1 MWNNN
6 WKKGIDYPK
15 WGDTEVYKKTI
26 VGSYFLEDETPADAY
41 KRVASTVAKRLYRP
55 EMADIF
61 YDYRGEY
68 VETWNI
74 ENYKVF
80 NPKGSGNEIIF
91 RQDDISTSTKH
102 TLRGLHGDNK
112 TWKLVSCIYGSL
124 LQVVV
129 DMNYD
134 SATYLEWELF
144 TINDKNRQQIL
155 VPPGYANGHLV
166 MSDFGIFSYK
176 QSTLYGGAKEQF
188 TVKWNDPKIN
198 IPWPINNPILSLR
211 DKNAK
216 LL

>member
-1 MWNNN
+1 MKYNFS
-6 WKKGIDYPK
+6 KKLGLAVIQP
-15 WGDTEVYKKTI
+15 
-26 VGSYFLEDETPADAY
+26 
-41 KRVASTVAKRLYRP
+41 
-55 EMADIF
+55 DIF

-91 RQDDISTSTKH
+91 KQDDISTSTKH

-198 IPWPINNPILSLR
+198 IPWPINNPILSSR
-211 DKNAK
+211 DKNAN
-216 LL
+216 LI